1 MQQYFIERVTII
13 SKHMLPDIHNL
24 TLIKKKIFVYMHNLT
39 LIIYLPTQY
48 YWLFVLDKSLECIYS
63 ITEVSQKGE
72 PLRLL
77 RHLALKF

>member
-1 MQQYFIERVTII
+1 
-13 SKHMLPDIHNL
+13 
-24 TLIKKKIFVYMHNLT
+24 MHNLT

-48 YWLFVLDKSLECIYS
+48 YWLFVLDKSLKCIYS
-63 ITEVSQKGE
+63 TIEVSQKGE